1 MEEKTPKTFA
11 REALLRDKR
20 FARYQPDFLRAVLRK
35 PEYTLAEAEK
45 AVRTFFG
52 KERD

>member
-1 MEEKTPKTFA
+1 MEGKTPKKYT
-11 REALLRDKR
+11 REVLLRDRR
-20 FARYQPDFLRAVLRK
+20 FARYQPDFLRTVLNK